1 MRIGLGAAKRF
12 PGLDKSVF
20 PKVWNLIASL
30 PKPKHK
36 TLDKDTAIKA
46 IKSAQLSSTN
56 VKVLQNEPTGIAQDA
71 AVIVESAEYAA
82 SPPYRNDVQKAD
94 HYHTA
99 QSQAHT
105 LKRASSSARRHK
117 GLFSVSNQVCSC
129 ISRDKAISCVRPAAR
144 NYRRVLYRNVWHEE
158 RKQVPE

>member
-1 MRIGLGAAKRF
+1 MRTGLGAVKRF
-12 PGLDKSVF
+12 PGLDKSAF
-20 PKVWNLIASL
+20 PKVWNLISSL
-30 PKPKHK
+30 PKPKHEK
-36 TLDKDTAIKA
+36 LDKDTAIKT

-105 LKRASSSARRHK
+105 LKRASSSARQHK
-117 GLFSVSNQVCSC
+117 RLFSVSSIQACSC
-129 ISRDKAISCVRPAAR
+129 IFQDKATSCARQAAR
-144 NYRRVLYRNVWHEE
+144 NCRTVVLCRDV
-158 RKQVPE
+158 